1 MRQKLNPP
9 ENFKVTGRDGSALM
23 EWDAVSGADGYRLF
37 FYSADDPNKCFKARY
52 AQECHKIILG
62 FENGREYFVSVC
74 AFRYENNSEVMGELS
89 GKLSFVPVCKRLKA
103 QATVCLKAGE
113 KAQLN
118 IAECMGKAPIVTFSS
133 EDSGIASVNS
143 TGAVTAHAVGT
154 TYVRITAADGQVFRS
169 KIAVERSLDFGQ
181 GKAVIM
187 LTGDIMCAV
196 NHQRAA
202 EKLSYD
208 FSDAFAG
215 IKSTLADADYRIGVL
230 ETSCYDGAPFEHEQL
245 RLGGGSPNCNSPS
258 SFVSAVADAG
268 FDGLVTANNHNCDT
282 GDEGLAATVFEIRK
296 YGMENFGTLGDNPK
310 IVDVKGIKVGII
322 ACCMISNG
330 LEDDITPDSLS
341 VVNKIGKY
349 DREYF
354 LELINMASA
363 MGAEYIIAYMHWG
376 GMNSLKVRKQQCEE
390 AEFMAESGAD
400 LIVGSHPHVVQR
412 FTYIR
417 TRSGKRVPCAYS
429 LGNFLTSMAEM
440 KENRDSAVLRAELSR
455 KDGKVTARLS
465 YIPCFCE
472 NRGFGVEVVPA
483 FPPHSTDTEDSFL
496 RTKSAVGTRINH
508 FAFRPKVMLSGSAG
522 LERIFK
528 TGRGFRIDK
537 TAMYLS
543 QMSLGSERA
552 FAPPSN
558 GDDALDLEI
567 GKDLAAYITKAA
579 PDYIAVD
586 FYTAATVSCHRLG
599 GMLSENVYYFTN
611 VKRFRQSDFY
621 REHRSEMIRV
631 RPPFG
636 ESIWKPLVKR
646 YAQTLLSAMPHERII
661 LFRCEVSGKRVKDAE
676 LRVCAPPERQNRLIR
691 AMEDYFIGIVNPAV
705 VDLSGKYFT
714 LAGSDCVYEDSY
726 YADAY
731 NAAAKIASQKGR
743 SCVSVPDTRLWFD
756 RVMKYYE
763 NMTARAYQSWLLD
776 MENAAD
782 KIIAFTNAEFAAKNS
797 ERLIRLKKAGSS
809 ELTSV
814 RDFFINDPGAGD
826 VIRAAEIINCVE
838 KGNLDKPYDFF
849 APAFNG
855 HYNIVRK
862 MVRLLSME
870 INAAVNE
877 SSAEIVFLLRG
888 KTQLSR
894 YSASLNDM
902 TIDVWGSCVSRE
914 SINYCK
920 DAFIGKYIFKQ
931 APIIAYEPPI
941 DIEFPE
947 GAEAFCGNVWRRRT
961 MLESFGRRGFETLK
975 DSKAKWIMVDFY
987 DLICTMAEYYG
998 SLFEIDDFICRT
1010 DFYKSIK
1017 KDCKECYLFE
1027 KRDMKYCFD
1036 AVTRFANEISE
1047 RYGENVI
1054 MLKAEP
1060 KNRYITLDCFL
1071 EPLGDDGLF
1080 EIKKKFISLC
1090 EERFASVTKCCVIDI
1105 SKHFYSSDSFPLGG
1119 AHIVHY
1125 EEEFYRQAAE
1135 YISQILKG
1143 SEKRIFSAVDSNYIL
1158 LRKLKLER
1166 ER

>member
-1 MRQKLNPP
+1 MLQKLNPP
-9 ENFKVTGRDGSALM
+9 ENFKVTPRDGSALM

-37 FYSADDPNKCFKARY
+37 FYSADDPQRCIKARY
-52 AQECHKIILG
+52 AQDCRKIILG
-62 FENGREYFVSVC
+62 FENGREYLVGVC
-74 AFRYENNSEVMGELS
+74 AFCYDNNSEVMGELS
-89 GKLSFVPVCKRLKA
+89 EKLPFVPVCKKLKA
-103 QATVCLKAGE
+103 QTTVCLKVGE
-113 KAQLN
+113 KAQLVC
-118 IAECMGKAPIVTFSS
+118 ECMGKDPIVTYSAENS
-133 EDSGIASVNS
+133 DIASVNS
-143 TGAVTAHAVGT
+143 SGVVTAHAAGTAFIKIVG
-154 TYVRITAADGQVFRS
+154 ADGQVFRS
-169 KIAVERSLDFGQ
+169 RIAVERSLDFGQ

-208 FSDAFAG
+208 FGDAFAG
-215 IKSTLADADYRIGVL
+215 IKSTFADADYRIGVL

-258 SFVSAVADAG
+258 TFIAAIADAG
-268 FDGLVTANNHNCDT
+268 FNGLITANNHNCDT
-282 GDEGLAATVFEIRK
+282 GDAGLEATVSEIKK
-296 YGMENFGTLGDNPK
+296 YGMENLGTLGDNPR
-310 IVDVKGIKVGII
+310 VVNVNGIRVGII

-330 LEDDITPDSLS
+330 LEDDISPDSLS

-363 MGAEYIIAYMHWG
+363 MGAEYTIAYMHWG
-376 GMNSLKVRKQQCEE
+376 GMNSLKVRKSQVEE
-390 AEFMAESGAD
+390 AKFMAESGVD
-400 LIVGSHPHVVQR
+400 MIVGSHPHVVQR
-412 FTYIR
+412 FCYIKTNDGR
-417 TRSGKRVPCAYS
+417 RVPCAYS

-455 KDGKVTARLS
+455 KDGRIAARLS

-472 NRGFGVEVVPA
+472 NRDFGVEVVPS

-496 RTKSAVGTRINH
+496 RTKSTIGTLINH
-508 FAFRPKVMLSGSAG
+508 FAFRPKVMFSGSAV
-522 LERIFK
+522 LDRIFK
-528 TGRGFRIDK
+528 AGRGFRIDK

-543 QMSLGSERA
+543 QMSLGSARA

-558 GDDALDLEI
+558 GDEALDLEI
-567 GKDLAAYITKAA
+567 GKDLAGYIKKTA

-586 FYTAATVSCHRLG
+586 FYTAASVSCHRLG
-599 GMLSENVYYFTN
+599 DMLSENVYYFTN
-611 VKRFRQSDFY
+611 VRRFRQSDFF
-621 REHRSEMIRV
+621 REHKAEMVRV

-636 ESIWKPLVKR
+636 EGIWKPLVKR
-646 YAQTLLSAMPHERII
+646 YAETLLSAIPHERII
-661 LFRCEVSGKRVKDAE
+661 LFRCEAGGHRVKGAE
-676 LRVCAPPERQNRLIR
+676 LRVSAAPERQNRLIR

-714 LAGSDCVYEDSY
+714 IANADMVFEDSY
-726 YADAY
+726 YTDAY
-731 NAAAKIASQKGR
+731 NAAVQIVSQKGR
-743 SCVSVPDTRLWFD
+743 SCISVPDTRLWFE
-756 RVMKYYE
+756 RVLKYYE

-776 MENAAD
+776 MDNAAD
-782 KIIAFTNAEFAAKNS
+782 KIIAHTNAAFAARNS
-797 ERLIRLKKAGSS
+797 ERLIRLKKAGRS

-814 RDFFINDPGAGD
+814 KDFFINDSGAGE

-838 KGNLDKPYDFF
+838 KCNLSKPYEFY

-877 SSAEIVFLLRG
+877 SSAEMVFLLRG
-888 KTQLSR
+888 KPQMKR
-894 YSASLNDM
+894 YVASLNNM
-902 TIDVWGSCVSRE
+902 TIDVWGSCISRE
-914 SINYCK
+914 SINYCD

-941 DIEFPE
+941 GIEFPE
-947 GAEAFCGNVWRRRT
+947 GTEAFCGNVWRRRT
-961 MLESFGRRGFETLK
+961 MFESFNRSGFETLEG
-975 DSKAKWIMVDFY
+975 SRAKWIMVDLY

-1017 KDCKECYLFE
+1017 GDCKECFLFE
-1027 KRDMKYCFD
+1027 KRDMKYCFE
-1036 AVTRFANEISE
+1036 AITRFANEISE
-1047 RYGENVI
+1047 RYGENI
-1054 MLKAEP
+1054 ILLKAEP
-1060 KNRYITLDCFL
+1060 KNKYITLDYLL
-1071 EPLGDDGLF
+1071 EPLNDDGMY

-1090 EERFASVTKCCVIDI
+1090 EERFSSVTGCYVIDI
-1105 SKHFYSSDSFPLGG
+1105 SKHFYSSDKFPLGG
-1119 AHIVHY
+1119 AHLVHY
-1125 EEEFYRQAAE
+1125 EEEFYRQTAE
-1135 YISQILKG
+1135 YISDILKG
-1143 SEKRIFSAVDSNYIL
+1143 TEQKIFSAVDGNYLL

-1166 ER
+1166 EK